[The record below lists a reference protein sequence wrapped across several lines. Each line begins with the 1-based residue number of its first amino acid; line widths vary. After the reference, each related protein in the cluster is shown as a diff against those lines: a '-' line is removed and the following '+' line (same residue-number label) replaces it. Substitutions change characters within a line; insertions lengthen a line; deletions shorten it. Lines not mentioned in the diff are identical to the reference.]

1 MIAYCQL
8 GANDDR
14 GSLLMD
20 AVRRLTAS
28 LRMRQLELISTL
40 ADAGN
45 MRAAAQRL
53 HLSTAAI
60 SKSLRE
66 AESLFGTEIFHRLPR
81 GVVVTAA
88 GELIVQ
94 RARVLLSELAQLSD
108 ELATRGSGA
117 GDGIKIGAPP
127 FIAWTLVPRLLRCMG
142 EAEGLPPARIVEGR
156 LADICRQ
163 LEAGDID
170 VLITMN
176 TPSELGGLKPD
187 GFVIEQVGEEQ
198 WSVVCAPGHPAAGE
212 ARRAQTWQ
220 NVSAQRWILPP
231 RPTHARMMLEQV
243 LLRHGLAPIVPHI
256 ESTNA
261 ITNLQLA
268 EQSLG
273 ITLAAR
279 CVIEDRLQRGSLV
292 EVAMQDLPAAVPIV
306 LVYRLSGAHRG
317 NVAALRAAAQRLRND
332 DASASRS
339 AKASTRKFS
348 ARKSRP

>member
-1 MIAYCQL
+1 
-8 GANDDR
+8 
-14 GSLLMD
+14 MD
-20 AVRRLTAS
+20 AVHRLTAS

-53 HLSTAAI
+53 HLSTAAV
-60 SKSLRE
+60 SKGLRE

-88 GELIVQ
+88 GALIVQ
-94 RARVLLSELAQLSD
+94 RARVLLNELAQLSD
-108 ELATRGSGA
+108 ELATRGLGA

-127 FIAWTLVPRLLRCMG
+127 FIAWTLVPRMLRSMRDAG
-142 EAEGLPPARIVEGR
+142 GLPPVHIVEGR

-176 TPSELGGLKPD
+176 TPSELGGLKSD

-198 WSVVCAPGHPAAGE
+198 WMVVCAPGHPAAPQ
-212 ARRAQTWQ
+212 AKRSKAHTWQ
-220 NVSAQRWILPP
+220 GLVGEHWILPP
-231 RPTHARMMLEQV
+231 RPTAARMMVEQV
-243 LLRHGLAPIVPHI
+243 LLRHGLTPIVPHI
-256 ESTNA
+256 ESMNA

-273 ITLAAR
+273 ITLAPR
-279 CVIEDRLQRGSLV
+279 CVIEDRLARGTLV
-292 EVAMQDLPAAVPIV
+292 EVSMQDLPPPVPIV

-317 NVAALRAAAQRLRND
+317 NVAALRTAAQRLRSE
-332 DASASRS
+332 DASAALN

-348 ARKSRP
+348 ALKSRP